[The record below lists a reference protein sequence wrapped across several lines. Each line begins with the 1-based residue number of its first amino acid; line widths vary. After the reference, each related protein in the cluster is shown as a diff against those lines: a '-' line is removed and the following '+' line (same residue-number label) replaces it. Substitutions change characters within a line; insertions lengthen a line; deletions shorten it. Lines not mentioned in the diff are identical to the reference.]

1 MEYELYHYGIL
12 GMKWGIRRFQ
22 NEDGSLKPAGEKR
35 YATNVSGQKEKV
47 REAKTAAKEANAE
60 YNRKTFG
67 GFIPD
72 QKASARLIKAK
83 DNVHW
88 QKEKL
93 SNEKAKE
100 RMNRETGEKS
110 KHRKALEEKYRK
122 QGMSQE
128 EAEIA
133 AYKRAR
139 TEKILAAAAGVTVA
153 AAGIYVAKKEYDK
166 RVDKLIPA
174 GTELQRIT
182 SRDISN
188 TGVRDGFYFSM
199 NEADN
204 RKYRGLYGLQTK
216 TMRGQAFE
224 AKLTTKQG
232 MKVASEK
239 HAIDAL
245 KELTSEDAS
254 YTKSLASYFRDM
266 ATHTSGEDSR
276 RMSTAAASVANG
288 KIDRNVY
295 EALNIAMTDHS
306 GSGRQI
312 HDRFYRKLTDKGYN
326 AIMDVNDKKYSG
338 YQAKSPMIAFNAKS
352 MVDVKSVRQLT
363 DSEVYETA
371 SKEYGKIQARNQVRQ
386 SIPKTARNI
395 ALAGAAYGVYRA
407 DQNGR
412 NRTIIR
418 DYRKKHPG
426 TKLSNQEILDN
437 YYES

>member
-1 MEYELYHYGIL
+1 
-12 GMKWGIRRFQ
+12 
-22 NEDGSLKPAGEKR
+22 
-35 YATNVSGQKEKV
+35 
-47 REAKTAAKEANAE
+47 
-60 YNRKTFG
+60 
-67 GFIPD
+67 
-72 QKASARLIKAK
+72 
-83 DNVHW
+83 
-88 QKEKL
+88 
-93 SNEKAKE
+93 
-100 RMNRETGEKS
+100 MNRETGEKS

-128 EAEIA
+128 EAEVA
-133 AYKRAR
+133 AYKRVR
-139 TEKILAAAAGVTVA
+139 TEKILAAAAGVTVV
-153 AAGIYVAKKEYDK
+153 AAGAYIAKKEYDK

-182 SRDISN
+182 SNDISS

-199 NEADN
+199 NESDN
-204 RKYRGLYGLQTK
+204 QKYRGLYGLQVK
-216 TMRGQAFE
+216 RARGQAFE

-245 KELTSEDAS
+245 KELTTEDAS
-254 YTKSLASYFRDM
+254 YTKSLADYLRDM
-266 ATHTSGEDSR
+266 ASRTSEKNSR
-276 RMSTAAASVANG
+276 RMSTAADSVANG

-306 GSGRQI
+306 ESGRQI

-352 MVDVKSVRQLT
+352 MVDVKSVRQL
-363 DSEVYETA
+363 ETA
-371 SKEYGKIQARNQVRQ
+371 EMGKTATEAYGKIQKRNQVRQ
-386 SIPKTARNI
+386 SIPKTVGNI
-395 ALAGAAYGVYRA
+395 ALAGAAYRVYRA

-426 TKLSNQEILDN
+426 SKLSNQEILDN